1 MNGKCDNKF
10 EILPSYRLKT
20 LILLENRGGGISLWR
35 ASLIL
40 ITVSYVDCEFL

>member
-20 LILLENRGGGISLWR
+20 LILLENRGGISLWR

>member
-20 LILLENRGGGISLWR
+20 LILLENRGGGDFPVAGFFDFDYSFVCRL
-35 ASLIL
+35 
-40 ITVSYVDCEFL
+40 